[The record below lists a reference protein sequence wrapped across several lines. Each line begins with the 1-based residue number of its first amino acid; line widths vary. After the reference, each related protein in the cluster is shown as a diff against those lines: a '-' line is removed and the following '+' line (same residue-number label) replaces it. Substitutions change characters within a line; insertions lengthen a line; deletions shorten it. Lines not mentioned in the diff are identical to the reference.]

1 MSFAVEH
8 GYDAVIRTV
17 ASHIVQLGCHFC
29 VDGER
34 FVVSFVVEDGYDAV
48 TFLGLLGR
56 NICFKVFCLIRSMGQ
71 MLIARML
78 LCPYHVLVDNA
89 VL

>member
-17 ASHIVQLGCHFC
+17 AGHIVQFGCHDC
-29 VDGER
+29 VDEDR
-34 FVVSFVVEDGYDAV
+34 FVVSFVVEDWYDAV

-56 NICFKVFCLIRSMGQ
+56 CFKAF
-71 MLIARML
+71 
-78 LCPYHVLVDNA
+78 
-89 VL
+89 